1 MSLLPNT
8 VINGN
13 CLEVMKEIDDA
24 SIDMILCDLP
34 YGATQ
39 NSWDSVI
46 PPAPLW
52 EQYERIIKPNGAIL
66 LFGQD
71 KFTATMMLSNPMC
84 KVYERPPLV
93 LSEGMKLF
101 AVNAGYRKTDVGT
114 NWYYVRAKNARE
126 ARKRFKDRITWLD
139 VYGVRE
145 VTDAALI
152 QDVLSS
158 PRKYICF

>member
-1 MSLLPNT
+1 
-8 VINGN
+8 
-13 CLEVMKEIDDA
+13 
-24 SIDMILCDLP
+24 
-34 YGATQ
+34 
-39 NSWDSVI
+39 
-46 PPAPLW
+46 
-52 EQYERIIKPNGAIL
+52 
-66 LFGQD
+66 
-71 KFTATMMLSNPMC
+71 MC

-152 QDVLSS
+152 QAVLSS

>member
-1 MSLLPNT
+1 MDTQMVLTHTGKIYFNRSLGLEFLT
-8 VINGN
+8 VGDYG
-13 CLEVMKEIDDA
+13 KENNIKADFLGLTKKIEGVQHHDV
-24 SIDMILCDLP
+24 DL
-34 YGATQ
+34 
-39 NSWDSVI
+39 
-46 PPAPLW
+46 
-52 EQYERIIKPNGAIL
+52 
-66 LFGQD
+66 
-71 KFTATMMLSNPMC
+71 MC

>member
-1 MSLLPNT
+1 MYNT
-8 VINGN
+8 
-13 CLEVMKEIDDA
+13 
-24 SIDMILCDLP
+24 
-34 YGATQ
+34 
-39 NSWDSVI
+39 
-46 PPAPLW
+46 
-52 EQYERIIKPNGAIL
+52 
-66 LFGQD
+66 
-71 KFTATMMLSNPMC
+71 
-84 KVYERPPLV
+84 YERPSLI

-126 ARKRFKDRITWLD
+126 AHKRFKDQMTWLD

-145 VTDAALI
+145 VTDAELI

>member
-1 MSLLPNT
+1 
-8 VINGN
+8 
-13 CLEVMKEIDDA
+13 
-24 SIDMILCDLP
+24 
-34 YGATQ
+34 
-39 NSWDSVI
+39 
-46 PPAPLW
+46 
-52 EQYERIIKPNGAIL
+52 
-66 LFGQD
+66 
-71 KFTATMMLSNPMC
+71 MC

-93 LSEGMKLF
+93 LSEG
-101 AVNAGYRKTDVGT
+101 A

>member
-1 MSLLPNT
+1 
-8 VINGN
+8 
-13 CLEVMKEIDDA
+13 
-24 SIDMILCDLP
+24 
-34 YGATQ
+34 
-39 NSWDSVI
+39 
-46 PPAPLW
+46 
-52 EQYERIIKPNGAIL
+52 
-66 LFGQD
+66 
-71 KFTATMMLSNPMC
+71 MC

-126 ARKRFKDRITWLD
+126 ARKRFKGRITWLD

-152 QDVLSS
+152 QDVLSA

>member
-1 MSLLPNT
+1 
-8 VINGN
+8 
-13 CLEVMKEIDDA
+13 
-24 SIDMILCDLP
+24 
-34 YGATQ
+34 
-39 NSWDSVI
+39 
-46 PPAPLW
+46 
-52 EQYERIIKPNGAIL
+52 
-66 LFGQD
+66 
-71 KFTATMMLSNPMC
+71 MC
-84 KVYERPPLV
+84 EVYERPPLV

-139 VYGVRE
+139 VYGIRE

>member
-1 MSLLPNT
+1 MLLMDWTLFPNET
-8 VINGN
+8 R
-13 CLEVMKEIDDA
+13 LSYA
-24 SIDMILCDLP
+24 QSIR
-34 YGATQ
+34 T
-39 NSWDSVI
+39 
-46 PPAPLW
+46 
-52 EQYERIIKPNGAIL
+52 
-66 LFGQD
+66 
-71 KFTATMMLSNPMC
+71 
-84 KVYERPPLV
+84 PLV

-139 VYGVRE
+139 VYGIRE

>member
-1 MSLLPNT
+1 MYKS
-8 VINGN
+8 
-13 CLEVMKEIDDA
+13 
-24 SIDMILCDLP
+24 
-34 YGATQ
+34 
-39 NSWDSVI
+39 
-46 PPAPLW
+46 
-52 EQYERIIKPNGAIL
+52 
-66 LFGQD
+66 
-71 KFTATMMLSNPMC
+71 
-84 KVYERPPLV
+84 YERPPLV
-93 LSEGMKLF
+93 LNGGGAKLF

-139 VYGVRE
+139 VYDIRE